1 MLKKILIG
9 LVIVLLVVGV
19 GVYYWMSSNQAFE
32 KVTVSEMNVGP
43 LTFVYTAHKGEYSKI
58 SGDMMMLSQKIS
70 KYNCDLN
77 KGFAIFY
84 DNPQVTKKDD
94 LRSDVGFLLEGKDAN
109 KMNEIMKTTKVR
121 WIGPKRYVTATFPL
135 KSNMSYMIGAIKVYP
150 ELMKYMTIKGYKAT
164 PSFEM
169 YDIQAK
175 MILYG
180 CEIKR

>member
-1 MLKKILIG
+1 MVKKILIG
-9 LVIVLLVVGV
+9 VVIVLVAAGV
-19 GVYYWMSSNQAFE
+19 GVYYWMSTHQAFE
-32 KVTVSEMNVGP
+32 KVTISEMNVGP
-43 LTFVYTAHKGEYSKI
+43 LTFVYTTHKGEYSKI

-84 DNPQVTKKDD
+84 DNPQVTKKSE

-121 WIGPKRYVTATFPL
+121 WIGPKRYVTATFPI
-135 KSNMSYMIGAIKVYP
+135 KDNMSYMIGAIKVYP
-150 ELMKYMTIKGYKAT
+150 ELMKYMTAKGYKGA

-169 YDIQAK
+169 YDTQAK
-175 MILYG
+175 VILYG
-180 CEIKR
+180 IEIKK